1 MLFSRLAWPR
11 QNTLSLQ
18 VFLMGAD
25 FQKLGIYHH
34 DEFLEAAAAAKRG
47 PEAPEPAQEQV
58 AAAEEPVQVA
68 SAVEEVAEAGWFWC
82 RFFRNCSEHAYL
94 CLSKSSLRVRSCLCF
109 SRFFPY
115 FRERFPQILCLPSI
129 ACCHVLALF
138 CLPVVAH
145 CSARS

>member
-1 MLFSRLAWPR
+1 
-11 QNTLSLQ
+11 
-18 VFLMGAD
+18 MGAD

-68 SAVEEVAEAGWFWC
+68 SAAEEVAEAAWLRC

-94 CLSKSSLRVRSCLCF
+94 SPSPVCERTGYFSFYASRDFSHIFAKAFLKLLAFRALHVAMFWPFSVCRRWPTAALVRETCN
-109 SRFFPY
+109 Y
-115 FRERFPQILCLPSI
+115 GT
-129 ACCHVLALF
+129 
-138 CLPVVAH
+138 
-145 CSARS
+145 

>member
-1 MLFSRLAWPR
+1 
-11 QNTLSLQ
+11 
-18 VFLMGAD
+18 MGAD

-94 CLSKSSLRVRSCLCF
+94 YLSKSSLRAHSCFFFLCF
-109 SRFFPY
+109 SRFSHIFANAFLTFFA
-115 FRERFPQILCLPSI
+115 FRAL
-129 ACCHVLALF
+129 HVAMSWPFSVCRWWPTAVLVRET
-138 CLPVVAH
+138 CNYGT
-145 CSARS
+145 